1 MQKPVRIAVI
11 GSSTAAGQGAEPTE
25 KSWVN
30 LYRTYLKGLHPE
42 NDVINLG
49 LGGLQT
55 FQLLPTGFSVPP
67 KRPVPDPER
76 NITKALLF
84 QPDAVIVNAPS
95 NDAAAFYGPEEQLQ
109 NFDAIVH
116 AAQMAGVPVWI
127 GTTQPREFS
136 AVQIDIQIRLKDA
149 ILGRYAPRALNFW
162 DCLATPK
169 NLPDPRFALG
179 DGAHLN
185 NAGHARV
192 FEQVKKGNLPEAIV
206 AWKKQMALSPKLPA
220 GPVLSVPLLIQG
232 NVQVEVYDAQARL
245 RYRGAGA
252 LPMAIRNI
260 RGRAGQYWVRV
271 AGANFHR
278 LLPWTK
284 TA

>member
-11 GSSTAAGQGAEPTE
+11 GSSTAAGQGAEPPE
-25 KSWVN
+25 RAWVN
-30 LYRTYLKGLHPE
+30 LYRAYLKGLHPE

-55 FQLLPTGFSVPP
+55 FQLLPTGFAVPP
-67 KRPVPDPER
+67 KRPIPDPQR
-76 NITKALLF
+76 NISKALHF
-84 QPDAVIVNAPS
+84 RPDAVIVNAPS
-95 NDAAAFYGPEEQLQ
+95 NDAAAFYGPEEQLR
-109 NFDAIVH
+109 NFDAIIQV
-116 AAQMAGVPVWI
+116 ARTAGVPVWI

-136 AVQIDIQIRLKDA
+136 PAQIAIQLRLKDA
-149 ILGRYAPRALNFW
+149 ILSRYAPRALNFW
-162 DCLATPK
+162 DCLATAE

-192 FEQVKKGNLPEAIV
+192 FEQVKNANLPTAIA
-206 AWKKQMALSPKLPA
+206 AWKKQLAQSLHLPA
-220 GPVLSVPLLIQG
+220 GPVLAIPRLTWG
-232 NVQVEVYDAQARL
+232 NVQIEVYNARAQL

-252 LPMAIRNI
+252 LPMQIRKI

-271 AGANFHR
+271 AGTDFNR
-278 LLPWTK
+278 LLPWTR
-284 TA
+284 T

>member
-11 GSSTAAGQGAEPTE
+11 GSSTAAGQGAEPPE
-25 KSWVN
+25 KAWVN
-30 LYRTYLKGLHPE
+30 LYRAYLKSLHPD

-55 FQLLPTGFSVPP
+55 FQLLPTGFAVPP
-67 KRPVPDPER
+67 KRPLPDPER

-95 NDAAAFYGPEEQLQ
+95 NDAAAFYGPEEQLH
-109 NFDAIVH
+109 NFDSIIQSAR
-116 AAQMAGVPVWI
+116 AAGVPAWI
-127 GTTQPREFS
+127 ATTQPRVFS
-136 AVQIDIQIRLKDA
+136 AAQIAIQVQLKDA
-149 ILGRYAPRALNFW
+149 ILSRYGTQALNFW

-169 NLPDPRFALG
+169 HLPDPRLTLG

-185 NAGHARV
+185 NAGHAQI
-192 FEQVKKGNLPEAIV
+192 FEQVKNGKLPEAIA
-206 AWKKQMALSPKLPA
+206 AWKKKMALSAQLPA
-220 GPVLSVPLLIQG
+220 GPVLEIPRLTVG
-232 NVQVEVYDAQARL
+232 NVWIEVYDAQARL

-252 LPMAIRNI
+252 LPMQIRNI
-260 RGRAGQYWVRV
+260 RSRAGQHWVRI
-271 AGANFHR
+271 AGTNFNR